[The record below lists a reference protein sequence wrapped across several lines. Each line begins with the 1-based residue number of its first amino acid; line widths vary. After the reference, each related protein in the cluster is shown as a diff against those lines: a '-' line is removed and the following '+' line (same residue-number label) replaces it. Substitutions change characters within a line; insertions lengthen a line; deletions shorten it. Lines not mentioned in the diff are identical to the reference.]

1 MSLVAGGMMAAGIVA
16 LAAGLIFVRPR
27 FRAAEGADKIILL
40 GPVLEAVALA
50 MFAAE
55 HSLATRD
62 LMLVVPRW
70 IPGPMFWTCFVGVCL
85 AAAAISFI
93 AWRYVHWSATLL
105 ALMFAIIVATID
117 LPQLTK
123 VAHQRFFWILTVRE
137 LAFASGALVLAGS
150 EWRRRGSGAGTLLM
164 RVGRVFI
171 AAVFVFYAIEHFLFP
186 RNVPGVPLQKLT
198 PAWMPAPTLIAC
210 LVGAALLIAGPGLV
224 VPRTFRIAAAGSG
237 MVLLALT
244 VFFYLP
250 ILVSEIHTPQAVE
263 GMNYVG
269 DTLLFASTAL
279 LAGFDG
285 GLNFD

>member
-1 MSLVAGGMMAAGIVA
+1 MSLVAGGMIAAGVA
-16 LAAGLIFVRPR
+16 ALVAGLLCFRPR
-27 FRAAEGADKIILL
+27 FRAAEGADKIIVL
-40 GPVLEAVALA
+40 GPVLEAVAVA

-55 HSLATRD
+55 HFLATRD

-70 IPGPMFWTCFVGVCL
+70 IPEPLFWTYFVGACL
-85 AAAAISFI
+85 AAAAISLI

-105 ALMFAIIVATID
+105 ALMFVIIVATID
-117 LPQLTK
+117 LPQLPK
-123 VAHQRFFWILTVRE
+123 SSHERFFWILTVRE

-150 EWRRRGSGAGTLLM
+150 EWGKRGRAAGILLM
-164 RVGRVFI
+164 RIGRSFI
-171 AAVFVFYAIEHFLFP
+171 GSVFVFYAIEHFLFP

-198 PAWMPAPTLIAC
+198 PEWMPAPILIAY
-210 LVGAALLIAGPGLV
+210 LVGAALLIAGPALV
-224 VPRTFRIAAAGSG
+224 VPRTFRIAATGSG

-244 VFFYLP
+244 VFFYVP
-250 ILVSEIHTPQAVE
+250 ILVTEIRTPLAVE

-285 GLNFD
+285 SLKLD